1 MLFKQVFCS
10 TCLLTENRSTNQDFF
25 PMLHHEES
33 PEKLQYNMAI
43 SYFALPPF
51 LPFPSILKKLN
62 PPSFN
67 EVYILQNKIEL
78 EKKHLNKQNVT
89 KFAGTEKCI
98 Y

>member
-1 MLFKQVFCS
+1 
-10 TCLLTENRSTNQDFF
+10 
-25 PMLHHEES
+25 
-33 PEKLQYNMAI
+33 MAT

-51 LPFPSILKKLN
+51 LDSPPPISINFEKVE
-62 PPSFN
+62 STSSN

>member
-1 MLFKQVFCS
+1 
-10 TCLLTENRSTNQDFF
+10 
-25 PMLHHEES
+25 
-33 PEKLQYNMAI
+33 MATF
-43 SYFALPPF
+43 YFVLPP
-51 LPFPSILKKLN
+51 PFPSILKKLN
-62 PPSFN
+62 PPSFS